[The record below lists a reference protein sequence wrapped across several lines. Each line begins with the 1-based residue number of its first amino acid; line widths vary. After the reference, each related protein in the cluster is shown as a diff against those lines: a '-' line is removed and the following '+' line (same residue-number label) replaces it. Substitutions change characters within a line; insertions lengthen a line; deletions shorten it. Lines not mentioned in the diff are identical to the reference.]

1 MRLVHNNGKTL
12 LKNVEMLTVN
22 NFASKISVFL
32 LVLLYT
38 SVLFVLHYDSVMRY
52 ISDVNYDK
60 QRVASVGLRLR
71 LVGMVLKTLYL
82 IIWDN

>member
-1 MRLVHNNGKTL
+1 MVKRCSKMLKCYLSIILRLKYRFFCSCYYTRVCFLFSIMTL
-12 LKNVEMLTVN
+12 NIVDTV
-22 NFASKISVFL
+22 I
-32 LVLLYT
+32 
-38 SVLFVLHYDSVMRY
+38 RY

-82 IIWDN
+82 VIWDN